1 MADRDIW
8 EDRRR
13 SYEAEYFQRRERE
26 LIEKMRA
33 RAAREAERKGLAEE
47 TGIADAQVLAEL
59 DALGYTRDTVALVH
73 LVPLLHVAWIDGS
86 VSTAEREQI
95 LEAARLRGVE
105 PGSAAHGQLESWL
118 AARPP
123 EGFFE
128 DTLRL
133 IGHLLQALPEAE
145 RSRSRD
151 DLVHY
156 SAAIARASGGI
167 LGLGSKVSA
176 DEQRVLDRI
185 AQEIEV
191 AHPGATKQVV
201 R

>member
-13 SYEAEYFQRRERE
+13 SYEAEYFQKRERE

-33 RAAREAERKGLAEE
+33 RAAQQAQLEALAERTGVADEAVLKQLEE
-47 TGIADAQVLAEL
+47 
-59 DALGYTRDTVALVH
+59 LGYTRDTVTLLH

-86 VSTAEREQI
+86 VSAAEREGI
-95 LEAARLRGVE
+95 LEAALLRGVE
-105 PGSAAHGQLESWL
+105 AGSAAHRQLEGWL
-118 AARPP
+118 DRRPP

-133 IGHLLQALPEAE
+133 IGSLMQALPEAE
-145 RSRSRD
+145 RSRSRA
-151 DLVHY
+151 DLVQY
-156 SAAIARASGGI
+156 STAIARASGGI
-167 LGLGSKVSA
+167 LGLGGKVSA
-176 DEQRVLDRI
+176 AEQAVLDRI
-185 AQEIEV
+185 AREIEA
-191 AHPGATKQVV
+191 AHAGASKQVV